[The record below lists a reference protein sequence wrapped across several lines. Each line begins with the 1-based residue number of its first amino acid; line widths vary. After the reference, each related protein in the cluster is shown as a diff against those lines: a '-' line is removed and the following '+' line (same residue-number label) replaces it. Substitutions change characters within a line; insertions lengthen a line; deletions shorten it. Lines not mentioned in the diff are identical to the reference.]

1 MPLIRGR
8 YHATNPAWSAV
19 GQPTNASQ
27 SDIALRSNV
36 DYLGYSNQV
45 DQAAALVTTKSTFVP
60 VPVEVGDTFS
70 TITVISGATAAS
82 TPTHSQA
89 YLLSGVLTTAT
100 LLGTTTDLTTTAVAA
115 NAKVQWTLTTAVT
128 VTATNAPYG
137 YIYVGIGF
145 TGTTPFSI
153 VGTAVSTADFSFVAA
168 SPFVNKP
175 LFASTQSVG
184 AGGTAPATVTLASN
198 AAQAACPWV
207 FLS

>member
-115 NAKVQWTLTTAVT
+115 GPSARSFVL
-128 VTATNAPYG
+128 G
-137 YIYVGIGF
+137 
-145 TGTTPFSI
+145 SI
-153 VGTAVSTADFSFVAA
+153 VSGLLLVFFPRLTFPFFSHLISLTSPRAA
-168 SPFVNKP
+168 
-175 LFASTQSVG
+175 
-184 AGGTAPATVTLASN
+184 
-198 AAQAACPWV
+198 
-207 FLS
+207 